1 MVFMS
6 KKNSKKKNN
15 TKAMLTTGGLG
26 IGLLVLMGVFL
37 FSGGQEKESNQT
49 RQAKQ
54 SGGDLVIEKNI
65 VGEQAVFYPYEIEG
79 VDIEVMAIKAS
90 DGTIR
95 TAFNTCQICYAS
107 GRGYYEQEGNALV
120 CQNCRNR
127 FTAEDVQVAG
137 GGCNPVPIFASN
149 KIETEETI
157 SISEAFLKES
167 KDIFLNWKWE

>member
-1 MVFMS
+1 MS

-95 TAFNTCQICYAS
+95 TAFNTSFIV
-107 GRGYYEQEGNALV
+107 GPL
-120 CQNCRNR
+120 
-127 FTAEDVQVAG
+127 
-137 GGCNPVPIFASN
+137 I
-149 KIETEETI
+149 K
-157 SISEAFLKES
+157 K
-167 KDIFLNWKWE
+167 